1 LKNPQASVAGT
12 GFPEFMTALNTFLT
26 RERAIAELRQVRTL
40 ARQACDRTREAVKRR
55 IPLLEQDVK
64 QLRERISS
72 VEPEFNKLTSIRDQ
86 FQQEIR
92 NTRDTQARKVAD
104 SFKTYVLNL
113 GNTFETDFLRYQPE
127 LNLLDFLSSG
137 KREAF
142 NAALQQANI
151 ISDDY
156 Q

>member
-1 LKNPQASVAGT
+1 MIDPEDEEELKEAEQRLRQVFKANLAEYCIVDSQDIYNERLFEISSIQALRRRLKNPQASLERT
-12 GFPEFMTALNTFLT
+12 GFPEFMQALNTFLT

-86 FQQEIR
+86 FQQ
-92 NTRDTQARKVAD
+92 
-104 SFKTYVLNL
+104 
-113 GNTFETDFLRYQPE
+113 
-127 LNLLDFLSSG
+127 
-137 KREAF
+137 
-142 NAALQQANI
+142 
-151 ISDDY
+151 
-156 Q
+156 